1 MKKSSLRIPIMILI
15 LFVGITL
22 GIQLSLLLFNK
33 SGQESLDKFNKV
45 FNYTSKYYV
54 DTIKSDQ
61 LIESAINGML
71 KELDPHSVYIPAKEQ
86 EASEEEFRGN
96 FEGIGVEFQI
106 VDDTIT
112 VVTAITGGPS
122 EELGILP
129 GDRIIEIDGESSI
142 GITNLDVINKLRG
155 KKGTEV
161 TVLIHRPSDNSTL
174 EFTIERDKIPL
185 YSVDTSL
192 LYEDNI
198 GYVSLSRFSNTTID
212 EMKEALEKLTEEG
225 ADKIVLDLRN
235 NPGGYL
241 TQAHKVSD
249 LFIDDEKL
257 IVYTKGRRSE
267 FNDELKAETEYPY
280 EKIPLVVLVNRGSA
294 SASEIV
300 AGAVQDWD
308 RGLVVGET
316 TFGKG
321 LVQRPMILSDNSA
334 VRLTISRYF
343 TPSGRGI
350 QREYT
355 NDKNEYY
362 SEIYDREE
370 HEGDNI
376 NHSTEVDTTKPV
388 FKTNGGRSVYG
399 GGGIT
404 PDYIIQSGTI
414 TDFSSK
420 LRRRN
425 VFYQFVRNYL
435 DNNAEIIENKFKGDL
450 TKFRNEFQFSNS
462 DIKSFK
468 QFVKQKDIEFNQKE
482 FEEDKIYI
490 LTRLKAFIARDR
502 WKNLGWYSVLLED
515 DKQFLAAIEKFDE
528 AIKLQNGLYA
538 AKE

>member
-1 MKKSSLRIPIMILI
+1 MNKTNLRIPIMVLI
-15 LFVGITL
+15 LFIGITL
-22 GIQLSLLLFNK
+22 GIQLSMLLFNE
-33 SGQESLDKFNKV
+33 GQQENLKKFNNV
-45 FNYTSKYYV
+45 FNYTANYYV
-54 DTIKSDQ
+54 DEIDSEE

-71 KELDPHSVYIPAKEQ
+71 KELDPHSIYIPAKEQ
-86 EASEEEFRGN
+86 EMSEEEFRGN

-122 EELGILP
+122 EELGILS
-129 GDRIIEIDGESSI
+129 GDRIVKIDGESSI
-142 GITNLDVINKLRG
+142 GITNLDVISKLRG

-161 TVLIHRPSDNSTL
+161 KVSIHRPSEDETL
-174 EFTIERDKIPL
+174 EFIIERDKIPL
-185 YSVDTSL
+185 YSVDASL
-192 LYEDNI
+192 IYENNI

-212 EMKEALEKLTEEG
+212 EMKEALKKLTEQG
-225 ADKIVLDLRN
+225 AEKLVLDLRN

-249 LFIDDEKL
+249 LFIDNEKL

-267 FNDELKAETEYPY
+267 FNDELKAEIDYPY
-280 EKIPLVVLVNRGSA
+280 EKTPLIILVNRGSA

-321 LVQRPMILSDNSA
+321 LVQRPMMLSDNSA
-334 VRLTISRYF
+334 VRLTISRYY

-355 NDKNEYY
+355 NKEDYY
-362 SEIYDREE
+362 SEIYEREE
-370 HEGDNI
+370 EEGNNI
-376 NHSTEVDTTKPV
+376 DHTTEVDTTKPV
-388 FKTNGGRSVYG
+388 FKTNAGRVVYG

-404 PDYIIQSGTI
+404 PDYIVQSGTI

-420 LRRRN
+420 LRRN
-425 VFYQFVRNYL
+425 NIFYQFVRHYL
-435 DNNAEIIENKFKGDL
+435 DKNAEFIEKKFEGNL
-450 TKFRNEFQFSNS
+450 EKFRREFRFSNL
-462 DIKSFK
+462 DIKSFR
-468 QFVKQKDIEFNQKE
+468 QFIKQKDIQFNQNQ
-482 FEEDKIYI
+482 FDEDKKYI
-490 LTRLKAFIARDR
+490 LTRLKAFIARDK
-502 WKNLGWYSVLLED
+502 WKNLGWYLVLLED
-515 DKQFLAAIEKFDE
+515 DKQFLEAIEKFDE

>member
-1 MKKSSLRIPIMILI
+1 MSKVNLRIPILI
-15 LFVGITL
+15 LVLFIGITL
-22 GIQLSLLLFNK
+22 GIQLSMLLF
-33 SGQESLDKFNKV
+33 SEGQQANLKKFNNV
-45 FNYTSKYYV
+45 FNYTSNYYV
-54 DTIKSDQ
+54 DEINSEE

-86 EASEEEFRGN
+86 EISEEEFRGN

-129 GDRIIEIDGESSI
+129 GDRIVEIDGESSI
-142 GITNLDVINKLRG
+142 GITNLDVVSKLRG
-155 KKGTEV
+155 KKGTKV
-161 TVLIHRPSDNSTL
+161 KVMIHRPSNNETL
-174 EFTIERDKIPL
+174 EFTIVRDEIPL

-192 LYEDNI
+192 IYKDNI

-212 EMKEALEKLTEEG
+212 EMKEALKTLTEQGAEKL
-225 ADKIVLDLRN
+225 VLDLRN

-249 LFIDDEKL
+249 LFIDDDKL
-257 IVYTKGRRSE
+257 IVYTEGRRSE
-267 FNDELKAETEYPY
+267 FNDELRAETDYPY
-280 EKIPLVVLVNRGSA
+280 EKIPLIVLVNRGSA

-321 LVQRPMILSDNSA
+321 LVQRPMMLADNSA

-355 NDKNEYY
+355 NKDDYY
-362 SEIYDREE
+362 SEIFDREE
-370 HEGDNI
+370 KEGDNI
-376 NHSTEVDTTKPV
+376 FHSTEVDTTRPV
-388 FKTNGGRSVYG
+388 FKTNAGRVVYG

-404 PDYIIQSGTI
+404 PDYIVQSGTI
-414 TDFSSK
+414 SDFSSK
-420 LRRRN
+420 LRRN
-425 VFYQFVRNYL
+425 NIFFQFVRHYL
-435 DNNAEIIENKFKGDL
+435 DKNSEMIEEKFDGNLDL
-450 TKFRNEFQFSNS
+450 FRRDFKFSSS
-462 DIKSFK
+462 DINSFK
-468 QFVKQKDIEFNQKE
+468 QFVKQKDISFDRSE
-482 FEEDKIYI
+482 FEEDKKYI
-490 LTRLKAFIARDR
+490 LTRLKAFIARDK

-515 DKQFLAAIEKFDE
+515 DKQFLEAVERFNE

-538 AKE
+538 SN

>member
-1 MKKSSLRIPIMILI
+1 MNKTNFKIPIMVLI
-15 LFVGITL
+15 LFIGITL
-22 GIQLSLLLFNK
+22 GIQLSMLLFNE
-33 SGQESLDKFNKV
+33 GQQENLKKFNNV
-45 FNYTSKYYV
+45 FNYTANYYV
-54 DTIKSDQ
+54 DEIDSEK

-86 EASEEEFRGN
+86 EMSEEEFRGN

-122 EELGILP
+122 EELGILS
-129 GDRIIEIDGESSI
+129 GDRIVKIDGESSI
-142 GITNLDVINKLRG
+142 GITNLDVISKLRG
-155 KKGTEV
+155 EKGTEV
-161 TVLIHRPSDNSTL
+161 KVTIYRPSNDETL
-174 EFTIERDKIPL
+174 EFIIERDKIPL
-185 YSVDTSL
+185 YSVDASL
-192 LYEDNI
+192 IYEDNI

-212 EMKEALEKLTEEG
+212 EMKEALKKLTNQGSEKL
-225 ADKIVLDLRN
+225 VLDLRN

-241 TQAHKVSD
+241 TQAHKVAD

-267 FNDELKAETEYPY
+267 FNDELKAETDYPY
-280 EKIPLVVLVNRGSA
+280 EKIPLVILVNRGSA

-321 LVQRPMILSDNSA
+321 LVQRPMMLSDNSA

-355 NDKNEYY
+355 NKEDYY
-362 SEIYDREE
+362 SEIYEREE
-370 HEGDNI
+370 KEGDNI
-376 NHSTEVDTTKPV
+376 FHSTEVDTTKPV
-388 FKTNGGRSVYG
+388 FKTNAGRIVYG

-404 PDYIIQSGTI
+404 PDYIVQSGTI
-414 TDFSSK
+414 NDFSSK
-420 LRRRN
+420 LRRN
-425 VFYQFVRNYL
+425 NLFYQFVRHYL
-435 DNNAEIIENKFKGDL
+435 DKNADIIDKKFEGNL
-450 TKFRNEFQFSNS
+450 EKFRKEFQFSSS
-462 DIKSFK
+462 DILSFK
-468 QFVKQKDIEFNQKE
+468 QFVGQKDIVFNQAE
-482 FEEDKIYI
+482 FDEDKSYI
-490 LTRLKAFIARDR
+490 LTRLKAFIARDK

-515 DKQFLAAIEKFDE
+515 DKQFLQAVEKFDE
-528 AIKLQNGLYA
+528 AVKLQNGFYGS
-538 AKE
+538 K